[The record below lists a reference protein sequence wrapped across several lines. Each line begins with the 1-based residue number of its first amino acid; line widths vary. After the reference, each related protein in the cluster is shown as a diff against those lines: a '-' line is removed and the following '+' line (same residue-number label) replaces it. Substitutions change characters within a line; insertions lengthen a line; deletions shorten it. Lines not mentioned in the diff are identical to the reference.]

1 MRSNLRKQRDANE
14 VLMDAPGGLHG
25 RYATFTSEDQSRLDW
40 MDNQLSDTTHEEFVQ
55 GSSNDADW
63 EDVWGVCGYIM
74 RLYRSRGVE
83 EQTRVFSM
91 VSKKGVRQWLE
102 DWQPSDPHSQ

>member
-1 MRSNLRKQRDANE
+1 
-14 VLMDAPGGLHG
+14 MDAPGGLHG

-63 EDVWGVCGYIM
+63 EDVAA
-74 RLYRSRGVE
+74 SDDE
-83 EQTRVFSM
+83 EV
-91 VSKKGVRQWLE
+91 GGE
-102 DWQPSDPHSQ
+102 DILQEALRARRKAEDEERAKM